1 MQSLAARLSDLSTYL
16 MQSGSIESL
25 ALLLWG
31 CCLIGIGAVV
41 RALISP
47 APALR
52 APRASDVHYPS
63 DRRSLTESRA

>member
-1 MQSLAARLSDLSTYL
+1 MQLLAARLSDLISYL

-31 CCLIGIGAVV
+31 CGLLGIGAGV
-41 RALISP
+41 RSLIAP

-52 APRASDVHYPS
+52 APRPSGVQYSS
-63 DRRSLTESRA
+63 DRGSLTESRA